1 MQEEIFS
8 REIML
13 VGRGAGERLARQRVA
28 VFGLGGV
35 GGHAAEALARAGIG
49 ALDLVDADRVSLSN
63 LNRQLIATLDT
74 VGKLKVEVMAERIA
88 RINPFCR
95 VTCHALFYLPET
107 AEQINLAQY
116 DYVVDAVDTV
126 SAKVEL
132 AVRCRNLGVP
142 LISAMGTGNKL
153 DPSRLEITDLSQTQ
167 GCPLARVM
175 RRELKKRGIESLQV
189 CYSTEPALRPLGADG
204 QPSRVPGSVSFVP
217 GVAGML
223 MAGAVVRALILSQ
236 A

>member
-107 AEQINLAQY
+107 AE
-116 DYVVDAVDTV
+116 
-126 SAKVEL
+126 
-132 AVRCRNLGVP
+132 
-142 LISAMGTGNKL
+142 
-153 DPSRLEITDLSQTQ
+153 
-167 GCPLARVM
+167 
-175 RRELKKRGIESLQV
+175 
-189 CYSTEPALRPLGADG
+189 
-204 QPSRVPGSVSFVP
+204 
-217 GVAGML
+217 
-223 MAGAVVRALILSQ
+223 
-236 A
+236 